1 MHKEQSTK
9 NVKRMIGIID
19 YGLGNLASIR
29 NMLRRIGVQ
38 SVISGDRAVLQ
49 RTDALI
55 LPGVGAFDAGVSNLK
70 DSGLWEFL
78 NERVLQDRTPVLG
91 ICLGV
96 QLLTE
101 GSDEGQLSGLGWI
114 KGRTIAFDRSRLK
127 PEDKIPNMGWRDI
140 QITRATALTDNL
152 PLEPRFYCVHS
163 FHLSCQDPAD
173 EIISCEHGYSIT
185 VGVQRDN
192 IWGVQ
197 FHPEKSHKFGMKL
210 LENFSK
216 LAG

>member
-1 MHKEQSTK
+1 
-9 NVKRMIGIID
+9 
-19 YGLGNLASIR
+19 
-29 NMLRRIGVQ
+29 MLRRIGVD
-38 SVISGDRAVLQ
+38 SIVSGDCGVLQ
-49 RTDALI
+49 KADGLI
-55 LPGVGAFDAGVSNLK
+55 LPGVGAFDAGVSNLR

-114 KGRTIAFDRSRLK
+114 KGRTIAFDRSCLK

-152 PLEPRFYCVHS
+152 PPEPRFYCVHS
-163 FHLSCQDPAD
+163 FHLSCHDPAD
-173 EIISCEHGYSIT
+173 EIISCQHGYSIT

-216 LAG
+216 LAS